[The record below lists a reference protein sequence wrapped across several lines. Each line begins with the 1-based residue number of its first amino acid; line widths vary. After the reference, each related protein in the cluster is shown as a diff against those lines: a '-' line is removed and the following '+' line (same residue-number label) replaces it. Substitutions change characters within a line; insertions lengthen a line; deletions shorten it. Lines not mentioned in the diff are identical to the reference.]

1 MKIILLALF
10 STLCLPFVG
19 HAQNISGYWYGSAAV
34 VGAQGNQHN
43 YLIELILT
51 EQAGNTQGVI
61 NYYFKNLYR
70 SISVTGGYNRATQQ
84 LTLKHV
90 PFVYFGSTERL
101 DVDCFMEATLNLVTA
116 RAGSTLSG
124 KWLPEETYKYTCPPL
139 QVRFT
144 LDRDQA
150 VNDSLIQAVKSHKEQ
165 TQSWTPPPLD
175 PTDPVLTVT
184 PRPVKNFVAE
194 QQQAARTIEVTEEIE
209 VDADQVKISLYDNG
223 EVDGDS
229 ISVFLNGRLITT
241 HQRLTERPIQLNIS
255 LDSLLDYTELMMFAE
270 NMGGIPPNT
279 ALLIV
284 EAGNR
289 SYPIRLTSTLEKSA
303 SVRIKRKRN
312 GLKIQ

>member
-1 MKIILLALF
+1 M
-10 STLCLPFVG
+10 
-19 HAQNISGYWYGSAAV
+19 
-34 VGAQGNQHN
+34 GAQGNQHN

-51 EQAGNTQGVI
+51 ENAGHTQGMI

-70 SISVTGGYNRATQQ
+70 SIPVTGGYNRALQQ
-84 LTLKHV
+84 LTLQHV

-124 KWLPEETYKYTCPPL
+124 KWLPEETYKYTCPPI
-139 QVRFT
+139 QVRLA
-144 LDRDQA
+144 LDREQA
-150 VNDSLIQAVKSHKEQ
+150 ITDSLIQAVKSHKENYQ
-165 TQSWTPPPLD
+165 AWIPPPLD

-194 QQQAARTIEVTEEIE
+194 QQQAARTIEVTDELE

-229 ISVFLNGRLITT
+229 ISIFLNGRLITT
-241 HQRLTERPIQLNIS
+241 HQRLTASPLQLRIP
-255 LDSLLDYTELMMFAE
+255 LDSAQEYTAITMFAE
-270 NMGGIPPNT
+270 NMGSIPPNT
-279 ALLIV
+279 ALMIV

-289 SYPIRLTSTLEKSA
+289 SYPIRLTSTLDKSA
-303 SVRIKRKRN
+303 AVRIKRKRT
-312 GLKIQ
+312 GL